1 LSKINLMPQN
11 SDSSVDN
18 DSKRAWVLSAFDSEL
33 VDRVQAGGDILR
45 LKGGEILLP
54 RVFGFC
60 RGVKRALVRLEETY
74 RRHVSDGKR
83 IFLLGEIIHNPW
95 VNEFFCRRGVQ
106 ILTNEQRR
114 DVEKF
119 ICDGDCAVIPAFG
132 VPLEIENRLGAIGC
146 EIVDTSCGDVRR
158 LWVWGQQA
166 VREGFGVLL
175 FGKADHDETV
185 VTKSRLEAAGGKY
198 VVAGSLD
205 EVRKFCRMVVADAQ
219 PDPFRAVFDEHA
231 ANTDSLAPFHRLAQ
245 ASQTTM
251 LYDDTMEVRR
261 AIRDAFAER
270 FGDAEADRR
279 LHFQPTVCRATQDRQ
294 TAAVELCRTRPDLV
308 IVVGGFGSSNTRNLY
323 RLASGY
329 TQAYFI
335 EDASAI
341 SSPDELRS
349 FDVRSESAVV
359 VPGWLPAHRPLR
371 VGILA
376 GASSPRIVIGQVLQR
391 LTEFLGGR

>member
-1 LSKINLMPQN
+1 MPRDPDASAR
-11 SDSSVDN
+11 SDSD
-18 DSKRAWVLSAFDSEL
+18 RTEALSAFDSEL
-33 VDRVQAGGDILR
+33 VDRVQAGGNIWQ
-45 LKGGEILLP
+45 LKNGEILLP

-60 RGVKRALVRLEETY
+60 RGVKRALVRLEETC
-74 RRHVSDGKR
+74 RRHASDGKR

-95 VNEFFCRRGVQ
+95 VNEFFRRRSVQ

-114 DVEKF
+114 DEEEF
-119 ICDGDCAVIPAFG
+119 IGKGDCAVIPAFG
-132 VPLEIENRLGAIGC
+132 VPLEIENRLGTIGC

-166 VREGFGVLL
+166 AREGFGVLL

-185 VTKSRLEAAGGKY
+185 VTKSRIEAAGGKY

-205 EVRKFCRMVVADAQ
+205 EVRKFCRMIVTDAQ
-219 PDPFRAVFDEHA
+219 PDAFRVIFNERA
-231 ANTDSLAPFHRLAQ
+231 ANSDSLAPFHRLAQ

-261 AIRDAFAER
+261 AIREAFAER

-279 LHFQPTVCRATQDRQ
+279 LQFQPTVCRATQDRQ
-294 TAAVELCRTRPDLV
+294 TAAVELCRARPDLV
-308 IVVGGFGSSNTRNLY
+308 VVVGGFGSSNTRNLY
-323 RLASGY
+323 RLASSY

-341 SSPDELRS
+341 SSPRELRS
-349 FDVRSESAVV
+349 FDVQSESPVV
-359 VPGWLPAHRPLR
+359 VPGWLPVRRPLR

-391 LTEFLGGR
+391 LAGFLGGE